1 MADLTRRSLLIR
13 LGAAAAVVAGTTSRV
28 LAQQQDGLI
37 RGEVRR
43 FHSMIPG
50 GGEYHAR

>member
-1 MADLTRRSLLIR
+1 MADLTRRSLLIQ
-13 LGAAAAVVAGTTSRV
+13 LGAAAVVVGTTSRV

-37 RGEVRR
+37 RRAVRK

-50 GGEYHAR
+50 SRISL